1 MTAHKFH
8 QQMGTNDGFRVGGH
22 VLKKRSFRLHITT
35 LILMSI
41 RCRWTIEMELNVY
54 FINISAQRLWAS
66 NTGFL
71 RTTAMIYLSLICY
84 CFTIYRLPLISGSRC
99 SSFSIVSGYG
109 LDDRAMRFDSGRGKR
124 IVPLDSVSRPA
135 LGPTQPPVQCVP
147 RVLSPGGKAAGAW
160 YWPFAII

>member
-1 MTAHKFH
+1 MTGL
-8 QQMGTNDGFRVGGH
+8 QWGGH

-35 LILMSI
+35 LISMSI

-54 FINISAQRLWAS
+54 FINIPAQRLWAS

-84 CFTIYRLPLISGSRC
+84 CFTIYTLPLISGSRC

-109 LDDRAMRFDSGRGKR
+109 LDDRAMRFDSRQRQEDFSSRLCVQTWSGAHPASCTMRTEGPFPGGMRGRGVILIIR
-124 IVPLDSVSRPA
+124 HHLVSR
-135 LGPTQPPVQCVP
+135 
-147 RVLSPGGKAAGAW
+147 S
-160 YWPFAII
+160 